1 MEGLSRESHS
11 NSTLHIPEWVPQS
24 GKSPQNFIN
33 KHTVL
38 IIHPQQLS
46 TLTLSWDAHGAK
58 ISLSGTPSCSWNP
71 KPLWTPPRV
80 NRTRVIFTSGISDAT
95 ESPQKRR
102 IQPKAWIQSSFVPK
116 QNFIQQ
122 RLLKKAEA
130 WSSACTCL
138 AALKTEHRACLS
150 QTPPLLMRG
159 QHRNTPPETSP
170 AQLQLLHPSM
180 KEFLQSDPEHTF
192 VPSVIRSGV
201 KRADPRWNAVKIWK
215 TSPKPHTNRWHH
227 LGFKCCLAFP
237 AASGKYRTCS
247 EYANDEINT
256 KGDNAIPGKDRQ
268 PECSNR
274 LHPIF
279 IHYS

>member
-46 TLTLSWDAHGAK
+46 TLTLSWDTHGAK

-102 IQPKAWIQSSFVPK
+102 TQPKAWIQSSFVPK

-122 RLLKKAEA
+122 RLLKKAEP

-138 AALKTEHRACLS
+138 AALKTEHRAWFF
-150 QTPPLLMRG
+150 QTPLLLMRAA
-159 QHRNTPPETSP
+159 QEHPTRDEPCSAAAPPS
-170 AQLQLLHPSM
+170 LH
-180 KEFLQSDPEHTF
+180 ERI
-192 VPSVIRSGV
+192 PSVWPRTHLRSLSDSFQREESRPKV
-201 KRADPRWNAVKIWK
+201 KRCQDLKNL
-215 TSPKPHTNRWHH
+215 TETPHKQMASF
-227 LGFKCCLAFP
+227 GF
-237 AASGKYRTCS
+237 
-247 EYANDEINT
+247 
-256 KGDNAIPGKDRQ
+256 
-268 PECSNR
+268 
-274 LHPIF
+274 
-279 IHYS
+279 